1 LKDQTHT
8 KPHKFALNPTLPDQ
22 TPQNKGDRKKKP
34 NEIKD
39 LQRIQAEFGLKK
51 ILMNQGHAVGSGSG
65 G

>member
-8 KPHKFALNPTLPDQ
+8 KPHKFALNPTLPDP
-22 TPQNKGDRKKKP
+22 TPQNKGESKKKP

-39 LQRIQAEFGLKK
+39 LQAIQVEIGAKK
-51 ILMNQGHAVGSGSG
+51 VLMNQGHAIGSGSG